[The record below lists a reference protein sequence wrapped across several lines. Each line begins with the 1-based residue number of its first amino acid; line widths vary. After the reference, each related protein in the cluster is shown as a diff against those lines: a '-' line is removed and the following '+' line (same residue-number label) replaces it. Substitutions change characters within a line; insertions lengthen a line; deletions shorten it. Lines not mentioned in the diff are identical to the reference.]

1 MLSEVLNQVCSDVQG
16 GLPLPQ
22 VPREAPRDG
31 TCCRFPQFRAKDMQ
45 LADLNFFIPYNMT
58 KPENEV
64 ETYTGSTNPGDVWSF
79 EVEAPKPFPGASSF
93 LAGMDDSGQPNPDAI
108 QSG

>member
-1 MLSEVLNQVCSDVQG
+1 MTCLTLSL
-16 GLPLPQ
+16 
-22 VPREAPRDG
+22 
-31 TCCRFPQFRAKDMQ
+31 RADMRQ

-58 KPENEV
+58 KPEDTV

-79 EVEAPKPFPGASSF
+79 EVDAPKPFPGASS
-93 LAGMDDSGQPNPDAI
+93 LVAGLDDSGQPITNAS